1 MNCALRHRHTMS
13 VENDLVFT
21 RHSVFDGSATV
32 VVKFNLLTST
42 IVALQNDRSD
52 SSFCRFR
59 V

>member
-1 MNCALRHRHTMS
+1 MS